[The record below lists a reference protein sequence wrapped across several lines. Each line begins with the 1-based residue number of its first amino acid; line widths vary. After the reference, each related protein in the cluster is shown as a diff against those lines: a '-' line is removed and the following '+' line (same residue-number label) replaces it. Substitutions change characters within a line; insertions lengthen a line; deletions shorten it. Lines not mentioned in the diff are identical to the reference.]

1 MGELYRAISAD
12 GSAFAAV
19 LDAKDIVS
27 EIEKLHKT
35 SAVVT
40 AGLGRLTIAASLMGY
55 MLKGEEDSLTLR
67 LDGGGPAG
75 QLVAVAD
82 SRGNVKSYV
91 TNPVVE
97 IPLNSKGKLDVSGA
111 VGKDGTL
118 SVVKDLGLREP
129 YVGVIPLVSGE
140 IAEDVANYYAVSEQI
155 PTVCALG
162 VLVNPDLS
170 VKSAGGFLVQL
181 LPFADEKCIDIIE
194 KNVSSMRPVSALL
207 DEGVTPKEIADM
219 LLNGLEP
226 NELDTASPVYKCDC
240 SRERTEKVLISI
252 GQKELR
258 AIADEGKDTEVKC
271 HFCGKNYVFS
281 PQEIARLAEGASEE

>member
-19 LDAKDIVS
+19 LDARDIVS
-27 EIEKLHKT
+27 EIERLHKT

-40 AGLGRLTIAASLMGY
+40 AALGRLTIAASLMGY
-55 MLKGEEDSLTLR
+55 MLKGESDCLTLR
-67 LDGGGPAG
+67 LEGGGPAG

-91 TNPVVE
+91 TEPVVE
-97 IPLNSKGKLDVSGA
+97 IPLNSKGKLDVAGA
-111 VGKDGTL
+111 VGRDGTL

-140 IAEDVANYYAVSEQI
+140 IAEDVANYYATSEQI

-162 VLVNPDLS
+162 VLVNPDLT

-194 KNVSSMRPVSALL
+194 KNVAAMRPVSALL

-219 LLNGLEP
+219 LLCGLEP
-226 NELDTASPVYKCDC
+226 NELDSASPVFCCDC
-240 SRERTEKVLISI
+240 SRERTERVLISI

-258 AIADEGKDTEVKC
+258 SIAAEGKDTEVKC
-271 HFCGKNYVFS
+271 HFCGKNYVFT
-281 PQEIARLAEGASEE
+281 PQEISRLAEGASEE

>member
-1 MGELYRAISAD
+1 MGKLYRAISAD

-19 LDAKDIVS
+19 LDGKDIVS
-27 EIEKLHKT
+27 EIEKIHKT

-40 AGLGRLTIAASLMGY
+40 AGLGRLSLAASLMGY
-55 MLKGEEDSLTLR
+55 MLKGEDDSITLR
-67 LDGGGPAG
+67 IDADGPAG

-82 SRGNVKSYV
+82 SRGNVKSCV
-91 TNPVVE
+91 ANPVVE
-97 IPLNSKGKLDVSGA
+97 IPLNAQGKLDVAGA
-111 VGKDGTL
+111 VGRDGTL
-118 SVVKDLGLREP
+118 SVVKDMGLREP

-140 IAEDVANYYAVSEQI
+140 IAEDIASYYATSEQI

-162 VLVNPDLS
+162 VLVDTDLS

-207 DEGVTPKEIADM
+207 SEGVTPEEIADM
-219 LLNGLEP
+219 LLDGLEP
-226 NELDTASPVYKCDC
+226 NELDTASPVYHCDC

-252 GQKELR
+252 GREELSS
-258 AIADEGKDTEVKC
+258 IAAEGKDTSVCC
-271 HFCGKNYVFS
+271 HFCGKEYVFT
-281 PQEIARLAEGASEE
+281 PQEIAKLAE